1 MIDLLSHDLYD
12 NVKHLFEQI
21 KEDDEFEFMFFNYR
35 KSNPM
40 SLENYNKLLSY
51 IQSMDDVQHVIALD
65 INFDDLRVTINGQ
78 HEINAFMSA
87 CQQKNKSSI
96 IVHLYNLFKE
106 QNNGDEHDK
115 KHGGKKRKTKS
126 GGDGTKHIQIMKKI
140 KSKKNVVDIDDF
152 DIRCRLSQEQP
163 VSENELKKL
172 VENGLEFGLRF
183 RYKQRLSAVV
193 YDDKNAI
200 IRFDLTKVQ
209 SFDAIKNY
217 SKSVVS
223 HEFEIELQPIVG
235 SNGKIALSNKHLD
248 QIFVESSKII
258 KMFQQSNFI
267 ISNTTK
273 KMVLDKY
280 AQIFDVDFRSNTLYG
295 RQPVSLELRHLT
307 NNLPNKYSVTDKADG
322 DRHMLIIVNNR
333 VYLITTNLFVRYTG
347 FELTTKNKEY
357 ENTILDGEYIFI
369 LSENK
374 YVFMIFDCLFHKQ
387 NDVRNLTLFKRL
399 EHAYDVVNNCFV
411 ESMDDMQLYKMYNAD
426 KFEMAKI
433 CAFHI
438 EELKNSINQLNKMLK
453 RKTKTPIIRVKY
465 FVPVYGIS
473 ENEIYF
479 YSAALWNLYMYD
491 TSIKC
496 PYVLDGLIYQPL
508 QDKYIVEKTKISNF
522 DYKWKPPEKNTIDFY
537 IEFKRDENGNVV
549 YAYDNTLDDVTENKL
564 YKICYLNVGLKNR
577 SGEVPTYFRNV
588 QNEHFTHLFVD
599 DNKEVVDVEGDI
611 IVDKTVV
618 EFYYNNDPSIDKH
631 FRWVPLRIRYDK
643 TESVMR
649 HQQKYGNNVNIADRI
664 WNSIQKPVLM
674 IDFEMLAN
682 SNTFASYSKS
692 LLVKQAEASKV
703 ESATSKQ
710 IYYQLDTN
718 LAKPM
723 RAFHNWIKNDLIS
736 KFAKHKNILD
746 YACGRGGDIQKYYFS
761 RVKFY
766 VGIDVDYNGLFSN
779 GNGAMGRYHALQ
791 QKYRDFPKMV
801 FINVDGGTLFNYSAQ
816 SSVIKSMSDENKQML
831 EQYLTGKMLFDVISC
846 QFAIH
851 YFLENE
857 LKFNNF
863 CQNIASLININ
874 GYFVA
879 TAFDEQ
885 EVLTLLN
892 NKQSYTLHYTTPD
905 GNKITLFEIVSKFN
919 QDSFKSGL
927 GNAIDVHNAWIS
939 EPGVYQQEFLV
950 NKDFLIKMMK
960 QKCRLDLVETKLF
973 SEVFVDKQHEIET
986 MNSKDT
992 FGKNILEY
1000 YDKTNELNKLCYN
1013 VTNLNRYYVFK
1024 RA

>member
-1 MIDLLSHDLYD
+1 
-12 NVKHLFEQI
+12 
-21 KEDDEFEFMFFNYR
+21 
-35 KSNPM
+35 
-40 SLENYNKLLSY
+40 
-51 IQSMDDVQHVIALD
+51 
-65 INFDDLRVTINGQ
+65 
-78 HEINAFMSA
+78 
-87 CQQKNKSSI
+87 
-96 IVHLYNLFKE
+96 
-106 QNNGDEHDK
+106 
-115 KHGGKKRKTKS
+115 
-126 GGDGTKHIQIMKKI
+126 
-140 KSKKNVVDIDDF
+140 
-152 DIRCRLSQEQP
+152 
-163 VSENELKKL
+163 
-172 VENGLEFGLRF
+172 
-183 RYKQRLSAVV
+183 
-193 YDDKNAI
+193 
-200 IRFDLTKVQ
+200 
-209 SFDAIKNY
+209 
-217 SKSVVS
+217 
-223 HEFEIELQPIVG
+223 
-235 SNGKIALSNKHLD
+235 
-248 QIFVESSKII
+248 
-258 KMFQQSNFI
+258 
-267 ISNTTK
+267 
-273 KMVLDKY
+273 
-280 AQIFDVDFRSNTLYG
+280 
-295 RQPVSLELRHLT
+295 
-307 NNLPNKYSVTDKADG
+307 
-322 DRHMLIIVNNR
+322 
-333 VYLITTNLFVRYTG
+333 
-347 FELTTKNKEY
+347 
-357 ENTILDGEYIFI
+357 
-369 LSENK
+369 
-374 YVFMIFDCLFHKQ
+374 
-387 NDVRNLTLFKRL
+387 
-399 EHAYDVVNNCFV
+399 
-411 ESMDDMQLYKMYNAD
+411 
-426 KFEMAKI
+426 
-433 CAFHI
+433 
-438 EELKNSINQLNKMLK
+438 
-453 RKTKTPIIRVKY
+453 
-465 FVPVYGIS
+465 
-473 ENEIYF
+473 
-479 YSAALWNLYMYD
+479 
-491 TSIKC
+491 
-496 PYVLDGLIYQPL
+496 
-508 QDKYIVEKTKISNF
+508 
-522 DYKWKPPEKNTIDFY
+522 
-537 IEFKRDENGNVV
+537 
-549 YAYDNTLDDVTENKL
+549 
-564 YKICYLNVGLKNR
+564 
-577 SGEVPTYFRNV
+577 
-588 QNEHFTHLFVD
+588 
-599 DNKEVVDVEGDI
+599 
-611 IVDKTVV
+611 
-618 EFYYNNDPSIDKH
+618 
-631 FRWVPLRIRYDK
+631 
-643 TESVMR
+643 MR

-950 NKDFLIKMMK
+950 NKDFLIKMLK